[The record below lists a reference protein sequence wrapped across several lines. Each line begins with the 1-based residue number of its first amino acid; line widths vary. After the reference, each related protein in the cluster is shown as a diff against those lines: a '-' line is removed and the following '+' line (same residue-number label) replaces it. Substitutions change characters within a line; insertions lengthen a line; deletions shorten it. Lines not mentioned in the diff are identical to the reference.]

1 MFMIVLIK
9 EQQAARARSSQ
20 PIINF
25 ETFFVLPTDDRVT
38 DRQNELPTD
47 NDNNYNDYNDDND
60 NVSNEQTQQNGKSKA
75 IVNV

>member
-9 EQQAARARSSQ
+9 QEQQAARVRSSQ

-47 NDNNYNDYNDDND
+47 NDNN
-60 NVSNEQTQQNGKSKA
+60 
-75 IVNV
+75 

>member
-9 EQQAARARSSQ
+9 QEQQAARVRSSQ

-25 ETFFVLPTDDRVT
+25 ETFFVLPTDRPTDDRVT

-47 NDNNYNDYNDDND
+47 NDNN
-60 NVSNEQTQQNGKSKA
+60 
-75 IVNV
+75 